1 MGHEQCLMSF
11 FLKLLPSAAI
21 TNGDKNRTLARKL
34 KVFPKE
40 VNATFGILPQVQ
52 KFAKSANLTLAIPE
66 IVYGSH
72 DSKGTDKSLISLSL
86 FSTCL
91 KIEKKIMKLGNHQGK
106 CFSKIFCFFT
116 EINLG

>member
-52 KFAKSANLTLAIPE
+52 KFAKNVNLTLAIPE

-72 DSKGTDKSLISLSL
+72 DSKGTVKSIY
-86 FSTCL
+86 TV
-91 KIEKKIMKLGNHQGK
+91 QGLWSWMGRGGIYPYS
-106 CFSKIFCFFT
+106 F
-116 EINLG
+116 

>member
-52 KFAKSANLTLAIPE
+52 KFAKNVNLTLAIPE

-72 DSKGTDKSLISLSL
+72 DSKGTVKSIYTVQGLRIWMGRGDIYTLIV
-86 FSTCL
+86 F
-91 KIEKKIMKLGNHQGK
+91 EKQGK
-106 CFSKIFCFFT
+106 RD
-116 EINLG
+116 